1 MQCRYCG
8 AELPDGCAFCS
19 QCGKPQQTEPAPPA
33 PAAAPAAPPAEAQ
46 ATPAAP
52 AQTPASPRKSP
63 LKILLCCLL
72 TENISQIGVVL
83 EKTPDMEQV
92 LPAG

>member
-33 PAAAPAAPPAEAQ
+33 PAAAP
-46 ATPAAP
+46 
-52 AQTPASPRKSP
+52 RH
-63 LKILLCCLL
+63 
-72 TENISQIGVVL
+72 
-83 EKTPDMEQV
+83 
-92 LPAG
+92 LPAGHQPQPVRPSSPIKGPKGRLYAHPRGSALRSNAKRRL